1 MYMVGIR
8 EAERMERYQQIITED
23 KAMRGKEPIKQSHN
37 YCNHPTN
44 FPFIVWEQTN
54 QYKKKKLNFKDFQ
67 RLLTVSE
74 SLK

>member
-44 FPFIVWEQTN
+44 FPFIV
-54 QYKKKKLNFKDFQ
+54 
-67 RLLTVSE
+67 
-74 SLK
+74 